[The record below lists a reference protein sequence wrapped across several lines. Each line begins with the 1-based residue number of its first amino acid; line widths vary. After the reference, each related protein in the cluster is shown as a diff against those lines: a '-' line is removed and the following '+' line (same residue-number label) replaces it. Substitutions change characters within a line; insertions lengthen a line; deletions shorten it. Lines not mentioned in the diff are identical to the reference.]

1 VIICRY
7 SQNIHI
13 MSLLKIVLENFYLSS
28 TPNHGSTTGYIGKFT
43 ISTKAEV
50 ACLSKTEPV

>member
-1 VIICRY
+1 
-7 SQNIHI
+7 